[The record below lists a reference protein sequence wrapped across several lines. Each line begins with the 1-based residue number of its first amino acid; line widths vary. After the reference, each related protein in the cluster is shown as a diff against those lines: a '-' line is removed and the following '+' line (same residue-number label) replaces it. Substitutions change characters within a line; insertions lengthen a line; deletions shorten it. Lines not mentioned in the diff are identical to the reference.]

1 MKHLLLATFL
11 LVISLPAHWVRAA
24 VPAGFGAP
32 AGAGPALPV
41 LAERH
46 LFGQWRG
53 LLVVP
58 GGSLEV
64 TIDVTELP
72 DGRRSALLD
81 VPLQRLSRV
90 PLTVALAGDSV
101 QFAATRPAL
110 RFAGRWVASD
120 KLVGT
125 WRQGGTATPLTL
137 EHVAGSEPAAKAPA
151 SAYTSEEVRF
161 VNSAA
166 TAGPLA
172 SSTGPGSK
180 DGLAFAGTLTRPPGK
195 GPFPAVVL
203 VSDLGPQTRDAVYD
217 GYRLFVELADGLTKA
232 GFAVLRYD
240 DRGVGNSTGVLAN
253 ATAAELATDAQAALN
268 FLRARADVDG
278 THLGLVGHGE
288 GANVALLAAAGP
300 LPPAFVAALG
310 GYGIPGHEALVQQ
323 QTALLKSAGAEPDQV
338 EAATRRQRDM
348 LAIIRNLTDKTQTQA
363 IVANMLRQDA
373 PGLDAATAQA
383 SAGQMLTR
391 AYRAF
396 LDFDPQAQLSQVKCP
411 VLLLAGTADEQVN
424 ADVNLAALQKG
435 LRANKAVTAT
445 KLPGVNHL
453 LQPDMQEWPV
463 VGGQAR
469 PVPAASAQAALTTWL
484 QRQTGR

>member
-1 MKHLLLATFL
+1 MKYLLLAA
-11 LVISLPAHWVRAA
+11 LVLNVWLPA
-24 VPAGFGAP
+24 AP
-32 AGAGPALPV
+32 AAAAPGPRQPAIPALPV

-53 LLVVP
+53 LLAVP

-81 VPLQRLSRV
+81 IPLQRLSRV
-90 PLTVALAGDSV
+90 PLAVAVAGDSV
-101 QFAATRPAL
+101 RFTSPRPAL
-110 RFAGRWVASD
+110 RFAGRWASAD
-120 KLVGT
+120 KLTGT
-125 WRQGGTATPLTL
+125 WQQGGTAVPLAL
-137 EHVAGSEPAAKAPA
+137 EHVAGTEPVAKAAAPAAYLK
-151 SAYTSEEVRF
+151 EEVRF
-161 VNSAA
+161 TNTAA
-166 TAGPLA
+166 SAGPLA
-172 SSTGPGSK
+172 SSGGAGGK
-180 DGLAFAGTLTRPPGK
+180 DGLAFAGTLTRLVGK

-203 VSDLGPQTRDAVYD
+203 LSDLGPQSRNADYD
-217 GYRLFVELADGLTKA
+217 GYALFTELADGLTRA
-232 GFAVLRYD
+232 GFAVLRFD
-240 DRGVGNSTGVLAN
+240 DRGVGGSTGTLAN

-268 FLRARADVDG
+268 YLRARPDIDA
-278 THLGLVGHGE
+278 TRLGLVGHGE

-310 GYGIPGHEALVQQ
+310 GYGIAGHEALVQQ
-323 QTALLKSAGAEPDQV
+323 QTALLKSAGAAPDQV
-338 EAATRRQRDM
+338 EAATKRQRDM

-463 VGGQAR
+463 VGGQAK
-469 PVPAASAQAALTTWL
+469 PVPAATALGTLTAWL
-484 QRQTGR
+484 QRQSAR